1 MPKWFSTLLPRAA
14 ALVLVALGA
23 TATLTYAA
31 GRNITSD
38 PPSAT
43 PAATAATVVVPDVQ
57 NQAFVF
63 AKGALE
69 DAGFAWRV
77 SGSVRGYAVNTVVSQ
92 SPAGGTKLLDTG
104 APLITVRLK
113 RNSGYKQVGQAQDV
127 APYAS
132 TAVQPVGLYNQPL
145 GPVKSAAAAKTKKKK
160 QAATAKKQA
169 AAAKPATA
177 ATKTTAA
184 PATVPAKTTTAP
196 ATAPATT
203 TTAPAT
209 AAKPEQRPVAFLLP
223 GAQKEPLD
231 EMPLPKRAKALERW
245 LAAHPKPTDAN
256 VKHWLYQNEWIVAGA
271 KFGWWHGAEALRTLI
286 AVDKQ
291 TNSAWGVGAKSA
303 TAATAALGFVVARSK
318 S

>member
-1 MPKWFSTLLPRAA
+1 MPKRFSTLLPRAA

-31 GRNITSD
+31 GRNISSD

-43 PAATAATVVVPDVQ
+43 PAAPAATVVVPDVQ

-92 SPAGGTKLLDTG
+92 SPAAGTKLLDTG

-113 RNSGYKQVGQAQDV
+113 RNSHYKQVGQAQD
-127 APYAS
+127 ASPYAA
-132 TAVQPVGLYNQPL
+132 TAAQPVGLYGQPL
-145 GPVKSAAAAKTKKKK
+145 GPVKRTAAAKKKK
-160 QAATAKKQA
+160 QV
-169 AAAKPATA
+169 AAAKKHAAATKKQPAV
-177 ATKTTAA
+177 TKTTAA
-184 PATVPAKTTTAP
+184 PATTPAKTTAAPAATPAKTTAAP
-196 ATAPATT
+196 ATP
-203 TTAPAT
+203 
-209 AAKPEQRPVAFLLP
+209 AKPQQRPVAFLLP

-271 KFGWWHGAEALRTLI
+271 KFGWWRGAEALRTLI

-291 TNSAWGVGAKSA
+291 TKSVWGVGAKSA

>member
-1 MPKWFSTLLPRAA
+1 MSDPLPGGVAAPEDEFRRLSPLTPIARSAIFLAA
-14 ALVLVALGA
+14 AA
-23 TATLTYAA
+23 Y
-31 GRNITSD
+31 
-38 PPSAT
+38 
-43 PAATAATVVVPDVQ
+43 
-57 NQAFVF
+57 
-63 AKGALE
+63 
-69 DAGFAWRV
+69 
-77 SGSVRGYAVNTVVSQ
+77 
-92 SPAGGTKLLDTG
+92 TG

-145 GPVKSAAAAKTKKKK
+145 GPVKSAAATKTKKH
-160 QAATAKKQA
+160 AAAAKKQA
-169 AAAKPATA
+169 AAAKTTAKPATA
-177 ATKTTAA
+177 PAKATTA
-184 PATVPAKTTTAP
+184 PATVPAK
-196 ATAPATT
+196 T

-271 KFGWWHGAEALRTLI
+271 KFGWWRGAEALRTLI